1 MKNFKYF
8 DNENA
13 YNSERNGNYEEPW
26 VSWTVGKGVDYNKS
40 EEEKRL
46 STPLTFEI
54 LSDGVV
60 VWSSNSVVRS
70 NYTYTNSESKTIQ
83 YKKNNGAWTS
93 ITAANGSSAP
103 SIPVVTGDVI
113 QFIGRND
120 YYFYEDT
127 DNDCDCSNGFYG
139 TTADFKVSG
148 NIMSLV
154 KPEEFSSFNTLYYYR
169 LQGDI
174 YYISLAY
181 LFAGCTTLID
191 ASGLI
196 LPCTEQS
203 CYEYMFSNCTRLV
216 TPPQLPSTTVKQGC
230 YYSMF
235 YGCTSLTTTPE
246 LPANTIDINCYGYM
260 FCGCTSISTAP
271 ELPATS
277 LYQSCYN
284 NMFKNCTSLTTAPEL
299 PATSLADYCYRSMFS
314 GCTSLTTA
322 PELPATTL
330 VSFCYNDMFR
340 DCSNLQYIKAMF
352 TTTPSINETGNWV
365 NGVSPTGTFVKNA
378 SATWTTTGVNG
389 VPTGWTV
396 QTATE

>member
-1 MKNFKYF
+1 MGKYVRRFKTISNFNTARQNDYI
-8 DNENA
+8 
-13 YNSERNGNYEEPW
+13 EPW
-26 VSWTVGKGVDYNKS
+26 VSVTDGKGLDYNKS

-60 VWSSNSVVRS
+60 AWSSNSVKGGK
-70 NYTYTNSESKTIQ
+70 YTYTNSESKTIQ

-120 YYFYEDT
+120 YYFYQDA

-169 LQGDI
+169 LQDR

-216 TPPQLPSTTVKQGC
+216 TPPQLPSTTLKQEC

-246 LPANTIDINCYGYM
+246 LPANTIATNCYGYM
-260 FCGCTSISTAP
+260 FWGCTSISTAP

-284 NMFKNCTSLTTAPEL
+284 SMFKNCTNLTTTPEL
-299 PATSLADYCYRSMFS
+299 PATTLADSCYSSMFY
-314 GCTSLTTA
+314 GCTALTAA
-322 PELPATTL
+322 PVLPATTL

-340 DCSNLQYIKAMF
+340 NCSNLQYIKAMF

-378 SATWTTTGVNG
+378 SATWTTTGTNG
-389 VPTGWTV
+389 VPTGWTI